1 VTAGVGGAAGRY
13 GGKTLIIAI
22 DGPAAAGKGTLAR
35 RLAQHFTLA
44 YLDTGRLY
52 RAVGAKVLRAG
63 GRPAN
68 AEAAA
73 QAARSL
79 TAADLEAANLRDEA
93 VSEAASVVAAQPAV
107 RAALVDFQRE
117 FARQPPGGA
126 KGAVLDGRDIGTV
139 ICPQP
144 ETIKLFVYASPEA
157 RAERRFKELQ
167 ARGDSATYAR
177 VLQDMKDRDERD
189 QTRGIA
195 ALKPADDAYD
205 LDTTGLNPDQVFQQ
219 ALDYIQSR
227 NRAVG

>member
-1 VTAGVGGAAGRY
+1 MIV
-13 GGKTLIIAI
+13 AI

-35 RLAQHFTLA
+35 RIARHFNLA

-52 RAVGAKVLRAG
+52 RAVGAKVLRDG
-63 GRPAN
+63 GRPAD

-73 QAARSL
+73 RAARSL
-79 TAADLEAANLRDEA
+79 TPADLEAPNLRDET
-93 VSEAASVVAAQPAV
+93 VSEAASVVAAHPAV
-107 RAALVDFQRE
+107 RAALIDFQRQ
-117 FARQPPGGA
+117 FARHPPDGA
-126 KGAVLDGRDIGTV
+126 RGAVLDGRDIGTV

-144 ETIKLFVYASPEA
+144 DTLKLFVHASPEA

-167 ARGDSATYAR
+167 ERGDSATYAR

-189 QTRGIA
+189 QTRGVA

-205 LDTTGLNPDQVFQQ
+205 VDTTGLNPDQVFQL

-227 NRAVG
+227 NTA

>member
-1 VTAGVGGAAGRY
+1 MIV
-13 GGKTLIIAI
+13 AI

-35 RLAQHFTLA
+35 RIARHFNLA

-52 RAVGAKVLRAG
+52 RAVGAKVLRDD
-63 GRPAN
+63 GRPAD

-73 QAARSL
+73 RAARSL
-79 TAADLEAANLRDEA
+79 TPADLEAPNLRDET
-93 VSEAASVVAAQPAV
+93 VSEAASVVAAHPAV
-107 RAALVDFQRE
+107 RAALIDFQRQ
-117 FARQPPGGA
+117 FARHPPDGA

-144 ETIKLFVYASPEA
+144 ETLKLFVHASPEA

-167 ARGDSATYAR
+167 ERGDSATYAR

-189 QTRGIA
+189 QTRGVA

-205 LDTTGLNPDQVFQQ
+205 VDTTGLNPDQVFQL

-227 NRAVG
+227 NTA